1 MEFEKRWP
9 VMSPAEANALLTSP
23 GAPYEMDEVVIR
35 GVATRIW
42 KNVPPTLRD
51 LLLQGRSFGSRT
63 FVVYEND
70 RVTYEAFA
78 RATLAFA
85 AELQRQGVKKGDRV
99 ALAMRNLPEWP
110 VIFFAAVLTGAIV
123 TPLNAWWTGPEL
135 EYGLNDS
142 GAKVAI
148 VDAERYERLAAH
160 LENCTSL
167 SRVFVAHREASDA
180 ARSFDDP
187 RAVRLEDVIGPVA
200 TWERLPSGVVPDVL
214 IEPDDDAAIFYTSGT
229 TGKPKG
235 ALATHRNICTS
246 VGTNGFAN
254 ARAFL
259 RRGED
264 IPKPD
269 PEQRTTLLVIPL
281 FHVTGCASV
290 LAPLVAQGSRLVLMR
305 RWDAEGAMKLIE
317 QENVDATGGVP
328 TIAWQ
333 LVEHPE
339 RARYDLSSLKS
350 LSYGG
355 APSAPE
361 LVRKIKEAFPA
372 AAPGTGWGMSE
383 TSATFTSHFAE
394 EYEDRPGSCG
404 PAAAIGELKI
414 VGPDGET
421 LGVDAVGEL
430 WVKGPQVVKGYWNRP
445 DETAKTFV
453 DGWVRTGDLAR
464 LDEEGFCYIVDR
476 AKDMLIRGGENIYC
490 VEVENILYEHPAV
503 VDAALVGI
511 PHRTLGEVP
520 AAVVTLGH
528 GATASEDEI
537 RVFVGCRLAAFK
549 VPVAVAFW
557 PEPLPRN
564 ANGKILKGELKKL
577 FAAHN
582 PSDARPSQ
590 PAGQT
595 T

>member
-1 MEFEKRWP
+1 MKDMEFKKTWP
-9 VMSPAEANALLTSP
+9 VMSPAEAHALLTSP
-23 GAPYEMDEVVIR
+23 GAPYEMDEVVIG
-35 GVATRIW
+35 GVATRVW
-42 KNVPPTLRD
+42 KNVPRTLRD
-51 LLLQGRSFGSRT
+51 LFLLGRSFGPRT
-63 FVVYEND
+63 FVVHEND
-70 RVTYEAFA
+70 RATYEAFA
-78 RATLAFA
+78 RATLAVA

-110 VIFFAAVLTGAIV
+110 VVFFAAVLTGAIV

-148 VDAERYERLAAH
+148 VDAERYDRLAAH
-160 LENCTSL
+160 LENCTGL
-167 SRVFVAHREASDA
+167 SRVFVARQEISDA
-180 ARSFDDP
+180 ARGFHDP
-187 RAVRLEDVIGPVA
+187 RVVRLEDVIGPVA
-200 TWERLPSGVVPDVL
+200 TWEGLPPGVLPDVPV
-214 IEPDDDAAIFYTSGT
+214 EPDDDASIFYTSGT

-235 ALATHRNICTS
+235 ALATHRNICTA

-264 IPKPD
+264 LPKPD
-269 PEQRTTLLVIPL
+269 PQQRTTLLVIPL
-281 FHVTGCASV
+281 FHVTGCISV
-290 LAPLVAQGSRLVLMR
+290 LAPLVAQGSKLVLMR

-317 QENVDATGGVP
+317 QEKVDATGGVP

-383 TSATFTSHFAE
+383 TSATLTSHFAE
-394 EYEDRPGSCG
+394 EYEDRPESCG
-404 PAAAIGELKI
+404 PAAAVGELKI
-414 VGPDGET
+414 VGLDGET
-421 LGVDAVGEL
+421 LGVNAVGEL

-453 DGWVRTGDLAR
+453 DGWVKTGDLAR

-476 AKDMLIRGGENIYC
+476 AKDMVIRGGENIYPR
-490 VEVENILYEHPAV
+490 EVEEYLYRHP
-503 VDAALVGI
+503 
-511 PHRTLGEVP
+511 
-520 AAVVTLGH
+520 
-528 GATASEDEI
+528 EI
-537 RVFVGCRLAAFK
+537 RDVQVFGVPDTKYGEELCAWIISKADATLDEESVRKFCQDRISHYK
-549 VPVAVAFW
+549 VPRYIRFVESFPSTVT
-557 PEPLPRN
+557 
-564 ANGKILKGELKKL
+564 GKVQK
-577 FAAHN
+577 FAMREAMIEEFTR
-582 PSDARPSQ
+582 ATKVR
-590 PAGQT
+590 A
-595 T
+595 